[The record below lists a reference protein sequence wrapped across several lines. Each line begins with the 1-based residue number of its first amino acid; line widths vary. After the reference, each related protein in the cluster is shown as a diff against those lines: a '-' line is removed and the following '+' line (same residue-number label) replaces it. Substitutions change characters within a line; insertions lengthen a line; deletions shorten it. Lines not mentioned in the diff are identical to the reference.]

1 MTKIKNYP
9 LDLEVNGGDK
19 WIGTDSQSLA
29 KLTKNF
35 TPDNL
40 AKYYNDKEVVESV
53 NQLRFFYDTVD
64 PGDDRASGS
73 FSFQTEVGPT
83 VPFSSISSLVFSKY
97 TMGNDAVN
105 NFMTDIVNSIIII
118 QKADNP
124 NIYAFYALNSYEID
138 PLDGD
143 FYNVVLTYS
152 SGAGSIEEDQDYFVS
167 LIQFAGAA
175 GIQTILGSEF
185 IDSSLTGIAEV
196 TLSLSATGD
205 STSLTGLRGDNTWG
219 TLGLEALDEG
229 GRNSFGNISPPIGRR
244 LVGRDPANFGPIG
257 QDSID
262 FSSGYYADVTTLPFG
277 GSITMSPQI
286 GSSGPGTITI
296 GNTNENNTFGGTI
309 FGPQNV
315 NNGGPNIEPTY
326 AVGTLIN
333 GSLNQ
338 NYGLNY
344 YNLIS
349 GYKNLIGDRNL
360 ASWSAAGF
368 PYPYPVQ
375 YWSGQIGMYN
385 QMPSGFSSVQLGYGL
400 LSGGPFCTTVG
411 IGNEDVTLS
420 IASNL
425 SSSRNN
431 LNPRFVVGV
440 GTSTGETAT
449 PGVGTRANGFVV
461 MSDGTA
467 TFPVLSNIQIDSAG
481 ADSAVTKGWV
491 EAQGTGTPT
500 GLEAIDEGNG
510 TGWRL
515 IGRDPANYGNIGLN
529 ATDLSISNSASST
542 KGSIGTGSLTLG
554 LNNENPL
561 DYSIVSGIN
570 TTITV
575 TNPYH
580 NGNFITGEN
589 NTIYNNMYN
598 NIIGGF
604 RNTIGTNGATLEQAI
619 VYDSIAVGDNL
630 NMYAARNSGMIGQA
644 LSGGSVGATIVGVAN
659 VDLTTSIAN
668 AFTANFNNYGPR
680 FIVGTGIWNPQN
692 NTGTRANGFVVMSD
706 GTATFPELSNALID
720 SAGVDSAVTKG
731 WVQAQTDINTTY
743 DLASSQSGADV
754 DLTLTGSDA
763 SVDTLKLVSGA
774 NVTIT
779 DDGSN
784 NITIASSGI
793 VPGAESIQI
802 EVKNTSGGTLLKG
815 TPVYITGTVGASVR
829 AEISAADSSMSS
841 AMPAV
846 GLLAQDL
853 LNNADGFAITGGFL
867 SNVTTD
873 PIDGLTPTPNNTIY
887 VKPGGGL
894 TLTKPTGSNL
904 IQNIAKVGKVS
915 GGSAG
920 SLIVSS
926 ILRTNDV
933 PNLTEGK
940 IWVGTAANTSES
952 SVVYLDEGNGFLGIG
967 TNSPTNLL
975 HVEKH
980 AGAFAIAYFNSLNA
994 DGYGVAIRTADTGND
1009 KYVLR
1014 LDSNSG
1020 STPVMY
1026 ATNSG
1031 NVGIGTTSPSEKLH
1045 AAGPTDVN
1053 ILVSTSG
1060 VAGNAF
1066 TTYQNSGDNTFAWAI
1081 GRHNAGGFYFLSSTG
1096 GTYPSGTT
1104 TVRMVINTSGNVG
1117 IGTTSPGYKLDV
1129 AGDVRI
1135 ESTSALNFGGTAA
1148 ASSTW
1153 QLQTAN
1159 AEADFQIGE
1168 TQTGPRMYFESGGA
1182 VGIGNTAPAQKLHVS
1197 GNIRVGTTADN
1208 VFSNKFTALGNVDVE
1223 LSSNAGHNLLLNST
1237 SGDNVGVGTP
1247 TPQAKL
1253 DVAGGIKMS
1262 DDASAAASTNVGT
1275 LRYRADANN
1284 SYVDMCMQTG
1294 ASTYVWVNIVQNN
1307 W

>member
-83 VPFSSISSLVFSKY
+83 VPFSSITSLVFSKY

-152 SGAGSIEEDQDYFVS
+152 SGTGSIEEDQDYFVS

-185 IDSSLTGIAEV
+185 IDSSLTGIGEV

-229 GRNSFGNISPPIGRR
+229 GRNSFGIISPPIGRR

-420 IASNL
+420 IANNL

-440 GTSTGETAT
+440 GTFTGETAT

-481 ADSAVTKGWV
+481 A
-491 EAQGTGTPT
+491 
-500 GLEAIDEGNG
+500 
-510 TGWRL
+510 
-515 IGRDPANYGNIGLN
+515 
-529 ATDLSISNSASST
+529 
-542 KGSIGTGSLTLG
+542 
-554 LNNENPL
+554 
-561 DYSIVSGIN
+561 
-570 TTITV
+570 
-575 TNPYH
+575 
-580 NGNFITGEN
+580 
-589 NTIYNNMYN
+589 
-598 NIIGGF
+598 
-604 RNTIGTNGATLEQAI
+604 
-619 VYDSIAVGDNL
+619 
-630 NMYAARNSGMIGQA
+630 
-644 LSGGSVGATIVGVAN
+644 
-659 VDLTTSIAN
+659 
-668 AFTANFNNYGPR
+668 
-680 FIVGTGIWNPQN
+680 
-692 NTGTRANGFVVMSD
+692 
-706 GTATFPELSNALID
+706 
-720 SAGVDSAVTKG
+720 DSAVTKG

-815 TPVYITGTVGASVR
+815 TPVYITGTVGASIR
-829 AEISAADSSMSS
+829 AEISAADSSMTST
-841 AMPAV
+841 MPAV

-894 TLTKPTGSNL
+894 TLTKPVEPNL

-915 GGSAG
+915 GGNAG
-920 SLIVSS
+920 SVIVSS

-933 PNLTEGK
+933 PNLPLGRLF
-940 IWVGTAANTSES
+940 VGTSANTSLTS
-952 SVVYLDEGNGFLGIG
+952 DVVYIDDANSRVGIG
-967 TNSPTNLL
+967 TNSPAAEF
-975 HVEKH
+975 HVQGNGTGIPGRTFVRFENTSVNS
-980 AGAFAIAYFNSLNA
+980 ASAAQFYNGDGNYAFFQY
-994 DGYGVAIRTADTGND
+994 
-1009 KYVLR
+1009 
-1014 LDSNSG
+1014 SG
-1020 STPVMY
+1020 SGYVIGEQFIVATQEDKPVSFQ
-1026 ATNSG
+1026 TNSKTFSGGTAPIIFSPGGYNNEKVRFAANG
-1031 NVGIGTTSPSEKLH
+1031 NVGIGTTSP
-1045 AAGPTDVN
+1045 D
-1053 ILVSTSG
+1053 
-1060 VAGNAF
+1060 
-1066 TTYQNSGDNTFAWAI
+1066 
-1081 GRHNAGGFYFLSSTG
+1081 
-1096 GTYPSGTT
+1096 
-1104 TVRMVINTSGNVG
+1104 
-1117 IGTTSPGYKLDV
+1117 YKLDV

-1159 AEADFQIGE
+1159 AQADFQIGE

>member
-83 VPFSSISSLVFSKY
+83 VPFSSITNIVFSKY

-185 IDSSLTGIAEV
+185 IDSSLTGIGEV

-440 GTSTGETAT
+440 GTSTGETAN

-467 TFPVLSNIQIDSAG
+467 TFPELSNALIDSAG
-481 ADSAVTKGWV
+481 VDSAVTKGWV

-580 NGNFITGEN
+580 NGNFITGES

-706 GTATFPELSNALID
+706 GTATFPVLSNIQID
-720 SAGVDSAVTKG
+720 SAGADSAVTKG

-829 AEISAADSSMSS
+829 AEISAADSSMPST
-841 AMPAV
+841 MPAI

-867 SNVTTD
+867 SNITTD

-894 TLTKPTGSNL
+894 TLTKPVEPNL

-915 GGSAG
+915 GGNAG
-920 SLIVSS
+920 SVIVSS

-933 PNLTEGK
+933 PNLPLGRLF
-940 IWVGTAANTSES
+940 VGTSANTSLTSDVVYIDDANSRVGIGTSSPANKLDILDNIAGSGGINIANTNTGSSSYSTIAINNGTAGRGGALNYIHPTYTAFPVLTNYLDLVSYSQTSGFIIRTSGTGNIKFLQGGITAANERFTI
-952 SVVYLDEGNGFLGIG
+952 N
-967 TNSPTNLL
+967 TNDVIVN
-975 HVEKH
+975 
-980 AGAFAIAYFNSLNA
+980 
-994 DGYGVAIRTADTGND
+994 TGLSNVD
-1009 KYVLR
+1009 FRVKGLSGDVLFV
-1014 LDSNSG
+1014 DAS
-1020 STPVMY
+1020 
-1026 ATNSG
+1026 AG
-1031 NVGIGTTSPSEKLH
+1031 NVGIGTTSP
-1045 AAGPTDVN
+1045 D
-1053 ILVSTSG
+1053 
-1060 VAGNAF
+1060 
-1066 TTYQNSGDNTFAWAI
+1066 
-1081 GRHNAGGFYFLSSTG
+1081 
-1096 GTYPSGTT
+1096 
-1104 TVRMVINTSGNVG
+1104 
-1117 IGTTSPGYKLDV
+1117 YKLDV

-1168 TQTGPRMYFESGGA
+1168 TNTGPRMYFESGGA

>member
-83 VPFSSISSLVFSKY
+83 VPLSSITNLVFSKY

-138 PLDGD
+138 PLDSD

-152 SGAGSIEEDQDYFVS
+152 SGTGSIEEDQDYFVS

-185 IDSSLTGIAEV
+185 IDSSLTGIGEV

-262 FSSGYYADVTTLPFG
+262 FSSGYDADVTTLPFG

-296 GNTNENNTFGGTI
+296 GSTNENNTFGGTI

-315 NNGGPNIEPTY
+315 NNGGPNIEETY

-440 GTSTGETAT
+440 GAY
-449 PGVGTRANGFVV
+449 
-461 MSDGTA
+461 
-467 TFPVLSNIQIDSAG
+467 AG
-481 ADSAVTKGWV
+481 S
-491 EAQGTGTPT
+491 
-500 GLEAIDEGNG
+500 
-510 TGWRL
+510 
-515 IGRDPANYGNIGLN
+515 
-529 ATDLSISNSASST
+529 
-542 KGSIGTGSLTLG
+542 
-554 LNNENPL
+554 
-561 DYSIVSGIN
+561 
-570 TTITV
+570 V
-575 TNPYH
+575 TNP
-580 NGNFITGEN
+580 
-589 NTIYNNMYN
+589 
-598 NIIGGF
+598 
-604 RNTIGTNGATLEQAI
+604 
-619 VYDSIAVGDNL
+619 
-630 NMYAARNSGMIGQA
+630 
-644 LSGGSVGATIVGVAN
+644 SVGV
-659 VDLTTSIAN
+659 
-668 AFTANFNNYGPR
+668 R
-680 FIVGTGIWNPQN
+680 K
-692 NTGTRANGFVVMSD
+692 NGFVVMSD

-720 SAGVDSAVTKG
+720 SAGADSAVTKG

-815 TPVYITGTVGASVR
+815 TPVYITGTVGASIR
-829 AEISAADSSMSS
+829 AEVSAADASM
-841 AMPAV
+841 PLPCQ
-846 GLLAQDL
+846 LLVC
-853 LNNADGFAITGGFL
+853 
-867 SNVTTD
+867 S
-873 PIDGLTPTPNNTIY
+873 
-887 VKPGGGL
+887 
-894 TLTKPTGSNL
+894 
-904 IQNIAKVGKVS
+904 
-915 GGSAG
+915 
-920 SLIVSS
+920 
-926 ILRTNDV
+926 LRT
-933 PNLTEGK
+933 
-940 IWVGTAANTSES
+940 
-952 SVVYLDEGNGFLGIG
+952 Y
-967 TNSPTNLL
+967 
-975 HVEKH
+975 
-980 AGAFAIAYFNSLNA
+980 
-994 DGYGVAIRTADTGND
+994 
-1009 KYVLR
+1009 
-1014 LDSNSG
+1014 
-1020 STPVMY
+1020 
-1026 ATNSG
+1026 
-1031 NVGIGTTSPSEKLH
+1031 
-1045 AAGPTDVN
+1045 
-1053 ILVSTSG
+1053 
-1060 VAGNAF
+1060 
-1066 TTYQNSGDNTFAWAI
+1066 
-1081 GRHNAGGFYFLSSTG
+1081 
-1096 GTYPSGTT
+1096 
-1104 TVRMVINTSGNVG
+1104 
-1117 IGTTSPGYKLDV
+1117 
-1129 AGDVRI
+1129 
-1135 ESTSALNFGGTAA
+1135 
-1148 ASSTW
+1148 
-1153 QLQTAN
+1153 
-1159 AEADFQIGE
+1159 
-1168 TQTGPRMYFESGGA
+1168 
-1182 VGIGNTAPAQKLHVS
+1182 
-1197 GNIRVGTTADN
+1197 
-1208 VFSNKFTALGNVDVE
+1208 
-1223 LSSNAGHNLLLNST
+1223 
-1237 SGDNVGVGTP
+1237 
-1247 TPQAKL
+1247 
-1253 DVAGGIKMS
+1253 
-1262 DDASAAASTNVGT
+1262 
-1275 LRYRADANN
+1275 
-1284 SYVDMCMQTG
+1284 
-1294 ASTYVWVNIVQNN
+1294 
-1307 W
+1307 